1 MPNMEYLE
9 PSFNQHFHSRHLDH
23 SYATHQQHMHGYAPM
38 PQQPSI
44 MAMPNGIP
52 KTNETKPRLGK
63 EEVEVLEREFKKN
76 PKPTTQTKRQFAD
89 SMSVDLARI
98 NNWFQNRRAKRK
110 QEKKQEQYEANQA
123 RETSG
128 YSSEPSSP
136 DFLDPTYYVN
146 NHFSSMATSAP
157 FPSMNGPPPPIA
169 SYNPQYTD
177 PTSAS
182 MESLHRTMA
191 VAAASQQDFQGL
203 YVNDEDSLNTFGGP
217 LNLQDPT
224 AMDRAQFPAAETQ
237 IDQFDTSFQYG
248 NTFSSGMF
256 NTSMQSNFASPE
268 TSHTPIPYN
277 AYSTVDNN
285 GSIAAMTFPSE
296 LLFHDGLPAAHD
308 QSNSQSPENSNEAT
322 PSLGFDRPE
331 STESSMS
338 PPPPPATFKSPPP
351 ATNLAARRSKVTAKP
366 AALGTDRMQKR
377 PPAGPRTM
385 SHADGFG
392 PRRLSASPLPSP
404 MRRIVSAGGNRSIVN
419 GRIQKSG
426 IESAQRSPMNFQGNE
441 KMAAFMEQSL
451 QGSRLPPSL
460 TASSSL
466 NSSLAPPTPMSPRER
481 EMILKRES
489 EASTSPAESG
499 MNFVFNAGSFT
510 SMESDQNM
518 ASPPET
524 PQAQIGTQ
532 SVSNGWHL
540 GLEPERQWANYDVAD
555 EALFTPGLDS
565 FPVDLHMPQP
575 SYISS
580 LSQPVTPAF
589 GGFNQNYPYETT
601 ESPLKNNE
609 SPQYTLSNQ
618 QSEYNF
624 PDAQYPMGSMN
635 TSPMSRQKTF
645 QFSNTTAADFS
656 EK

>member
-1 MPNMEYLE
+1 
-9 PSFNQHFHSRHLDH
+9 
-23 SYATHQQHMHGYAPM
+23 
-38 PQQPSI
+38 
-44 MAMPNGIP
+44 
-52 KTNETKPRLGK
+52 
-63 EEVEVLEREFKKN
+63 
-76 PKPTTQTKRQFAD
+76 
-89 SMSVDLARI
+89 
-98 NNWFQNRRAKRK
+98 
-110 QEKKQEQYEANQA
+110 
-123 RETSG
+123 
-128 YSSEPSSP
+128 
-136 DFLDPTYYVN
+136 
-146 NHFSSMATSAP
+146 MATSAP
-157 FPSMNGPPPPIA
+157 FPSTNGPPPPMA

-203 YVNDEDSLNTFGGP
+203 YVDEEDSLNTFGGP

-224 AMDRAQFPAAETQ
+224 AMDRAHFPAADAQ
-237 IDQFDTSFQYG
+237 VDQFDTSFSYG
-248 NTFSSGMF
+248 NTFSNVF
-256 NTSMQSNFASPE
+256 NPNFTSPE
-268 TSHTPIPYN
+268 ASHTPIPYN
-277 AYSTVDNN
+277 AYSSVDNN
-285 GSIAAMTFPSE
+285 GSIAAMTTFPSE
-296 LLFHDGLPAAHD
+296 LLFHDGLPTGHD
-308 QSNSQSPENSNEAT
+308 QSNSQSPENSTEAT
-322 PSLGFDRPE
+322 PSLGFDRPG

-366 AALGTDRMQKR
+366 AALGTDRTQKR
-377 PPAGPRTM
+377 PQAGPRTM
-385 SHADGFG
+385 SHADGFA

-460 TASSSL
+460 TASSLL

-524 PQAQIGTQ
+524 PQAHIGTQ
-532 SVSNGWHL
+532 SSVSNGWHL
-540 GLEPERQWANYDVAD
+540 GLESERQWTSYEVAD

-589 GGFNQNYPYETT
+589 GGFNQNYPYENT
-601 ESPLKNNE
+601 ESPLKHD
-609 SPQYTLSNQ
+609 SPQYALSNQ
-618 QSEYNF
+618 QAEYNF
-624 PDAQYPMGSMN
+624 PDAQYPMGMMS
-635 TSPMSRQKTF
+635 TSPSMSKQKTF